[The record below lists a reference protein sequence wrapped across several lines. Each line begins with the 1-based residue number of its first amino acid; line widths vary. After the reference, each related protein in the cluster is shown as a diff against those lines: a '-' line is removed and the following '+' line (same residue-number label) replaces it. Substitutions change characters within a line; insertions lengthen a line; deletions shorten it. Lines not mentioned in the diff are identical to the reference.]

1 MKLSISI
8 ALLKMITPNKITS
21 EYFCNLCFE
30 YIKRRI
36 YNILVYI
43 YSSLEALATSMIYP
57 KMTSLVTTDTPC
69 KHKKPRS
76 TQYMSNGELAWYA
89 LT

>member
-8 ALLKMITPNKITS
+8 ALKMITPNKITS

-36 YNILVYI
+36 YNILVNM
-43 YSSLEALATSMIYP
+43 YSSLEALATSVLYS
-57 KMTSLVTTDTPC
+57 KSTSLVTNETPC

-76 TQYMSNGELAWYA
+76 THYMPNVELTQYT